1 MRCTPTPGTII
12 RGTMRAE
19 DLIPAFHAEL
29 ARVIP
34 LGTRLDPPLP
44 EWGWIEVE
52 ALIDDL
58 NTYAPEGLYFGAHP
72 GDGADW
78 GWWATEN

>member
-1 MRCTPTPGTII
+1 MRYTPVEGTII
-12 RGTMRAE
+12 QATMRPE

-34 LGTRLDPPLP
+34 TGARLDPPMP
-44 EWGWIEVE
+44 EWGWIEIE
-52 ALIDDL
+52 TLIDDL
-58 NTYAPEGLYFGAHP
+58 NRYAPEGLYFGAHP

-78 GWWATEN
+78 GWRSMED